1 MFGFTPFAQA
11 PFAALGVGYD
21 IALSENVTVDNA
33 QTITAQFLASFTDN
47 ITSDNAQT
55 ILAQFAASQTENVN
69 IADVIAGGI
78 STSVSITEPT
88 TLDSV
93 QSILAQF
100 NLSITEAWGQTPYS
114 VSQNPLTF
122 AGFAMAGSPFAG
134 NFNTNGF
141 LENPSY
147 VVQVNLLS
155 SITENSNLA
164 NTQLI
169 TAQYLSSIVENSTL
183 EDVPTILAQ
192 FSASI
197 AENFDP
203 ADIATTTHQFVASI
217 AENTTAAD
225 VVQLVAI
232 YALAITENVNP
243 ASVQTI
249 LAQFQTS
256 VTEAVTLADS
266 SAQQSAFLQTI
277 TEAISL
283 LDSQFPRGWF
293 TIDDS
298 QNANWGYRQ
307 QTFTDI
313 ANFGGTPFAS
323 LSFAGYAVVSGNVP
337 DPIIPD
343 ANANWTQINNSQTE
357 GWVEINN
364 FQG

>member
-1 MFGFTPFAQA
+1 MFGFTSFAQA

-21 IALSENVTVDNA
+21 LALSEGITVDNA

-69 IADVIAGGI
+69 IADVFVGGI

-114 VSQNPLTF
+114 VPQNPLTF

-147 VVQVNLLS
+147 VVQVNLLN
-155 SITENSNLA
+155 SIIENSNIA
-164 NTQLI
+164 DTPSI
-169 TAQYLSSIVENSTL
+169 TAQYLTSIVENSTL
-183 EDVPTILAQ
+183 DNAQTILAQ

-197 AENFDP
+197 AENFNP
-203 ADIATTTHQFVASI
+203 ADGLAAITQFSVNI
-217 AENTTAAD
+217 AENTTVAEAI
-225 VVQLVAI
+225 QIVAI
-232 YALAITENVNP
+232 YALAITENVAP

-256 VTEAVTLADS
+256 ITEAVTLADS
-266 SAQQSAFLQTI
+266 STQQSNFLQTI
-277 TEAISL
+277 AEAITL

-298 QNANWGYRQ
+298 QNANWEFRQ

-323 LSFAGYAVVSGNVP
+323 LSFAGYAIVSGNVP
-337 DPIIPD
+337 NPIVPD
-343 ANANWTQINNSQTE
+343 TNANWTQINNSQTQ
-357 GWVEINN
+357 GWTEINN
-364 FQG
+364 SQ